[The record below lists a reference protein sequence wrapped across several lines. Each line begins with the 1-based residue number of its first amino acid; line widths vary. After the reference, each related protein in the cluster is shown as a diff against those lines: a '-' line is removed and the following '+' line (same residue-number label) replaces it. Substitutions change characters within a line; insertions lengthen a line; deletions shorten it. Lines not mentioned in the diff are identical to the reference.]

1 MSFLTDVYIYINTPA
16 VTKSINKIVEAK
28 LTDEPTIIVS
38 HSLGTVVAYRVILD
52 NISKINLHKFITI
65 GSPLGMSAISSKL
78 SPLTNPCNDD
88 DWFNAYDERDVVSLN
103 PLDDEHF
110 PIDPEIN
117 NFNGVDNHTDN
128 RHGIIGYLNDE
139 TIASE
144 IIEALNEEPQET

>member
-1 MSFLTDVYIYINTPA
+1 MS
-16 VTKSINKIVEAK
+16 NKIAEAT

-38 HSLGTVVAYRVILD
+38 PSLGTVVAYRVILD
-52 NISKINLHKFITI
+52 NISKINFHKFITI